1 MAASGAAKRALAFA
15 PSNQRSFH
23 KELST
28 VLKACD
34 ILLEVLDA
42 RDPMGCRCKAL
53 EDAVLSKC
61 KGKRVVL
68 VLNKVDLVPAEVTQK
83 WLSYLRQYFPTLP
96 FKATTQGKR
105 DPSSS
110 AQSSAVGKLSSYGAE
125 AYGGDGLL
133 QLLKNYSRS
142 IGLKTAITVGIVG
155 YPNVG
160 KSSLIN
166 SLKRAKAANVG
177 ATPGVTTVAQTIA
190 LDSKVKLMDCPGII
204 FARASTPEE
213 QADVM
218 LRNCVRVEQ
227 MEDPEL
233 PVSAILN
240 KVAHEK
246 LQKLYDVA
254 PFGSALEFLTLVA
267 VKRGLLRKGGAAD
280 HNAAA
285 RVVLQEWNAGQIRY
299 YTEPP
304 APTGG
309 VEVVEHLAETFDW
322 QAEARVLDPADVDK
336 SAPQTKPAGAKPAP
350 SAVPK
355 GGGDGG
361 GDEDEGGMEEEGEG
375 DEATEGGAGGARR
388 LLHGWAQ
395 AHDRDAAKAKPK
407 EKRPP
412 TKRVTAV
419 TIEDDEKYNFQHN
432 KGIKKAQKAELK
444 KKRKRAAAASMLV
457 G

>member
-1 MAASGAAKRALAFA
+1 VSGEMSEGEETAGAADDAAAAVAASGAAKRALAFA

-155 YPNVG
+155 YPNVRVPTHHADERRMHLAHG
-160 KSSLIN
+160 TLVRERP
-166 SLKRAKAANVG
+166 RACGSRLVG
-177 ATPGVTTVAQTIA
+177 AVLHCG
-190 LDSKVKLMDCPGII
+190 
-204 FARASTPEE
+204 ASRCE
-213 QADVM
+213 
-218 LRNCVRVEQ
+218 C
-227 MEDPEL
+227 
-233 PVSAILN
+233 
-240 KVAHEK
+240 
-246 LQKLYDVA
+246 
-254 PFGSALEFLTLVA
+254 
-267 VKRGLLRKGGAAD
+267 GA
-280 HNAAA
+280 
-285 RVVLQEWNAGQIRY
+285 W
-299 YTEPP
+299 
-304 APTGG
+304 
-309 VEVVEHLAETFDW
+309 
-322 QAEARVLDPADVDK
+322 RVL
-336 SAPQTKPAGAKPAP
+336 
-350 SAVPK
+350 
-355 GGGDGG
+355 
-361 GDEDEGGMEEEGEG
+361 
-375 DEATEGGAGGARR
+375 
-388 LLHGWAQ
+388 
-395 AHDRDAAKAKPK
+395 
-407 EKRPP
+407 
-412 TKRVTAV
+412 TACCCCLYV
-419 TIEDDEKYNFQHN
+419 AMALTRY
-432 KGIKKAQKAELK
+432 
-444 KKRKRAAAASMLV
+444 
-457 G
+457 